1 MDDQL
6 SPTSFQESTGRLSAN
21 YIIDV
26 DPALLGELA
35 ALPHR
40 HTHEF
45 ALRIREWLS
54 ESRTAVA
61 VLLVVARDR
70 SLVNDVRFAAAY
82 GAMIT
87 LWRCRDFTQFA
98 HLCDEFS
105 SEFSTE
111 PLFDVFRAES
121 ELARGS
127 RLGNLR
133 SALVYA
139 RTAQEALPQLP
150 GVLHLY
156 AELVARVCER
166 TLDTDIDTE
175 EVARAETAV
184 RRAIFL
190 TKGAYAKY
198 HATLARID
206 ILQARY
212 DSARD
217 SIQAAMD
224 AEDTSTV
231 ESAARLSGYEVIAE
245 RITLA
250 QAAELQ
256 RLERDQV
263 RQELSK
269 AQAQSIT
276 LVGILAA
283 AIAFIVTTSSLAST
297 LSGATL
303 QFSLIGLGGMLIMV
317 FSSFSFAF
325 GILPCRRFVVLLLG
339 GLFMLVTSCVLTILL
354 GA

>member
-1 MDDQL
+1 M
-6 SPTSFQESTGRLSAN
+6 A
-21 YIIDV
+21 DV
-26 DPALLGELA
+26 DPALIRELE

-45 ALRIREWLS
+45 AVRVREWLS
-54 ESRTAVA
+54 ESRTSVA
-61 VLLVVARDR
+61 ALLAVARDR
-70 SLVNDVRFAAAY
+70 NLVNSIRFAAAY
-82 GAMIT
+82 SAMIT
-87 LWRCRDFTQFA
+87 LWRCRDFTHFA
-98 HLCDEFS
+98 RLCDEFS
-105 SEFSTE
+105 SDFAAE

-139 RTAQEALPQLP
+139 RTAQDALPQLP

-156 AELVARVCER
+156 AEVVARVCER
-166 TLDTDIDTE
+166 TMDSDIDTE

-250 QAAELQ
+250 QTGEVQ
-256 RLERDQV
+256 RRERDQV

-269 AQAQSIT
+269 AQGQSVT

-283 AIAFIVTTSSLAST
+283 AIAFIVTTSSLTASI
-297 LSGATL
+297 SAVAL

-317 FSSFSFAF
+317 FSSFSFGF
-325 GILPCRRFVVLLLG
+325 GILPSRRFMVLMVG
-339 GLFMLVTSCVLTILL
+339 GLFMLVASCTLTILL
-354 GA
+354 GV